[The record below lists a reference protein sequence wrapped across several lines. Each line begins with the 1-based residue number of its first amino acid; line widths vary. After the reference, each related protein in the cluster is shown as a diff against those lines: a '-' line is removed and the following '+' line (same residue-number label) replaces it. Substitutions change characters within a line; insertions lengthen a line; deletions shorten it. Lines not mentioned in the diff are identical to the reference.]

1 MMAVKSPR
9 LTADPSIGVGDLVN
23 VLQDYMDEKADTN
36 LFKLVQAP
44 NDSWKSAPPV
54 PWLASLAPLF
64 QRYAKVAPNSVIL
77 SSKHKVAIK
86 RLVETKK
93 INHTRKTNEDFADL
107 IDNTIRMG
115 LNHFRNM
122 KQSSVIKERAY
133 RRADKIQQDA
143 LDSVLGLL
151 VCKAE
156 NAENEPETSLVPY
169 VRKDA
174 FVLDETE
181 APSPKAKATA
191 TSSTQDLSPNKVF
204 DKVLTSP
211 HNDKDNVEECQL
223 ENCTLKIFKNVA
235 QKGQPSQGDEESP
248 VKGPWVLAT
257 SADDDSLLSRASS
270 TKPLA
275 EDGKSQQ
282 QRLNAIKPKKKSK
295 GNSKGNTTN
304 KDKKKGKECK
314 EAQTTKKDAG
324 ESGQDS
330 KKAKGKTSS
339 MKRPSAA
346 SDYVETVYDEGKFVI
361 GTVPDGSDLPRT
373 KLRHR
378 FTSKAYHDTRN
389 AVYKS
394 GKTEIEAKG
403 YGAAAARK
411 AGQIFDAWWPNDMQH
426 NKDETGDGA
435 PTVSTKPMKSMKVK
449 PHEKKKEEAKEH
461 QVNKVKKVMK
471 SKKKKDKKV
480 KNEKIT
486 NPNTNPEEE
495 EDGSYDE
502 ATGSYAVN

>member
-1 MMAVKSPR
+1 MRRPIPTCSSLCK
-9 LTADPSIGVGDLVN
+9 
-23 VLQDYMDEKADTN
+23 
-36 LFKLVQAP
+36 QAP

-122 KQSSVIKERAY
+122 KQNGTIKERAY

-143 LDSVLGLL
+143 LDSVLSLL

-156 NAENEPETSLVPY
+156 SEAETSLVPY
-169 VRKDA
+169 ERKDA
-174 FVLDETE
+174 SLHEET
-181 APSPKAKATA
+181 PSPKAKAM
-191 TSSTQDLSPNKVF
+191 SSTPNQDLSPNKVF
-204 DKVLTSP
+204 DKVLTHP
-211 HNDKDNVEECQL
+211 DDDDENVEECRL
-223 ENCTLKIFKNVA
+223 EGCTLKIFKDVA
-235 QKGQPSQGDEESP
+235 QKGQPSKGDEESP

-257 SADDDSLLSRASS
+257 KADDDALLSRAAS

-282 QRLNAIKPKKKSK
+282 RRLNAVKPKKKSK
-295 GNSKGNTTN
+295 GNTKGKTT
-304 KDKKKGKECK
+304 KQEKQKGKECK
-314 EAQTTKKDAG
+314 EAETTNDAG
-324 ESGQDS
+324 GSGKGS
-330 KKAKGKTSS
+330 KKNKGKGNAP

-346 SDYVETVYDEGKFVI
+346 GDCVETDFDEGKFVI
-361 GTVPDGSDLPRT
+361 GAVPDDSDLPRT
-373 KLRHR
+373 KIRHR

-394 GKTEIEAKG
+394 GKTDIEAKG

-411 AGQIFDAWWPNDMQH
+411 GGQIFDAGWPNDMQH
-426 NKDETGDGA
+426 KKDEDGTVA
-435 PTVSTKPMKSMKVK
+435 PTTSTKPMKAMKVK
-449 PHEKKKEEAKEH
+449 EPKKKEEEEH
-461 QVNKVKKVMK
+461 QVKKVKKAM
-471 SKKKKDKKV
+471 KKKKGGKSKMKKNV
-480 KNEKIT
+480 KNG
-486 NPNTNPEEE
+486 NPE
-495 EDGSYDE
+495 EDGSYDDSN
-502 ATGSYAVN
+502 TSC

>member
-1 MMAVKSPR
+1 
-9 LTADPSIGVGDLVN
+9 
-23 VLQDYMDEKADTN
+23 MDEKAGTN

-54 PWLASLAPLF
+54 PWLASLAPWF

-86 RLVETKK
+86 RLVGTKK

-115 LNHFRNM
+115 LNRFRNM
-122 KQSSVIKERAY
+122 KQSNVIKERAY

-156 NAENEPETSLVPY
+156 NAENAENEPETSLVPY

-174 FVLDETE
+174 FVFEETE
-181 APSPKAKATA
+181 APSPNAKATA

-211 HNDKDNVEECQL
+211 HNDKDDVEECKL

-235 QKGQPSQGDEESP
+235 QKRHPSQGDEESP

-275 EDGKSQQ
+275 E
-282 QRLNAIKPKKKSK
+282 
-295 GNSKGNTTN
+295 
-304 KDKKKGKECK
+304 
-314 EAQTTKKDAG
+314 
-324 ESGQDS
+324 
-330 KKAKGKTSS
+330 
-339 MKRPSAA
+339 
-346 SDYVETVYDEGKFVI
+346 
-361 GTVPDGSDLPRT
+361 
-373 KLRHR
+373 
-378 FTSKAYHDTRN
+378 
-389 AVYKS
+389 
-394 GKTEIEAKG
+394 
-403 YGAAAARK
+403 
-411 AGQIFDAWWPNDMQH
+411 W
-426 NKDETGDGA
+426 
-435 PTVSTKPMKSMKVK
+435 
-449 PHEKKKEEAKEH
+449 
-461 QVNKVKKVMK
+461 
-471 SKKKKDKKV
+471 
-480 KNEKIT
+480 KIT
-486 NPNTNPEEE
+486 
-495 EDGSYDE
+495 
-502 ATGSYAVN
+502 ATKAQRNKA